1 MVASGYKHLSLEERK
16 SIEVLLNHSN
26 IKLKQIALSI
36 NHSPKCVREE
46 IKSHRIVRIHSNKIN
61 KCGHQDSCKKHR
73 LCTYCINDDCKS
85 CKHKDCNALC
95 DDFISYPIYERLE

>member
-1 MVASGYKHLSLEERK
+1 MVAGRYKHLSLEEHK
-16 SIEVLLNHSN
+16 SIEVLLNHSD

-61 KCGHQDSCKKHR
+61 KCGHQVLVRNIAYAH
-73 LCTYCINDDCKS
+73 I
-85 CKHKDCNALC
+85 A
-95 DDFISYPIYERLE
+95 

>member
-16 SIEVLLNHSN
+16 SIEVLLNHSD

-46 IKSHRIVRIHSNKIN
+46 IKAHRVVRIHSNKTN
-61 KCGHQDSCKKHR
+61 KCGRQDSCKKHR
-73 LCTYCINDDCKS
+73 LCTYCISGDVSLVNTRT
-85 CKHKDCNALC
+85 AT
-95 DDFISYPIYERLE
+95 SYVMNSSHIPFARE

>member
-16 SIEVLLNHSN
+16 SIEVLLNHSD

-61 KCGHQDSCKKHR
+61 KCGHQVLVRNIAYAH
-73 LCTYCINDDCKS
+73 I
-85 CKHKDCNALC
+85 A
-95 DDFISYPIYERLE
+95 

>member
-16 SIEVLLNHSN
+16 SIEVLLNHSD

-46 IKSHRIVRIHSNKIN
+46 IKAYRGSYVSTRIRRTNVDGKILVRNIAYAHI
-61 KCGHQDSCKKHR
+61 
-73 LCTYCINDDCKS
+73 
-85 CKHKDCNALC
+85 A
-95 DDFISYPIYERLE
+95 